1 MVPFLGK
8 RPTEFIRGQSSSS
21 AVNRSQSQSIAVNRS
36 FSYLFFT
43 TKLAPSLSAPGCTAR
58 SLAHEMAML
67 ARSRREDPDEPLT
80 DDDSSTRNAGS
91 ILHAQ
96 RDMINQ
102 KQDFLREARL
112 KVSKAE
118 RELKKAQDEVL
129 KWEQSCLRLKADYYA
144 EKDRERDGLPHPL
157 LALMDERS
165 RRKRSNVNMRETPP
179 ITVGT
184 GRRRGRTQRDRGTE
198 QSATLAV
205 RSTRPRR
212 IDSGVAASDVRAG
225 EVDVAEGRGQ
235 PAEERVAPLRAASG
249 QDAPPAEAPE
259 APDVEVPGE
268 RESIQRVLDNLE
280 GYRINDTDNEPGIDY
295 VKLKNNC
302 KEAHRMQ
309 HSWSSPSEE
318 ERLDFDG
325 MTIYCYRGR
334 AGGRGAAEGRIF
346 WRFMVWLQMQ
356 AQLNGFQH
364 FCALSKYDNSNRGS
378 GRVRL
383 TVWSFLSQG
392 PGDDMIKE
400 VREVF
405 RQNPT
410 ALLSVSSQHEHHVK
424 VGLGTVATA
433 DQRLRALF
441 CLLSTPMGYLIDQSS
456 LSNEQLRALW
466 NHIIAAC
473 NARPGE
479 LDTATRMLDA
489 CVEHANT
496 LGFKFVPNLGQFS
509 HSSDA

>member
-1 MVPFLGK
+1 
-8 RPTEFIRGQSSSS
+8 
-21 AVNRSQSQSIAVNRS
+21 
-36 FSYLFFT
+36 
-43 TKLAPSLSAPGCTAR
+43 
-58 SLAHEMAML
+58 ML
-67 ARSRREDPDEPLT
+67 SRRDDPDDPVS
-80 DDDSSTRNAGS
+80 DDSSSTRDAGS
-91 ILHAQ
+91 VLHEQ
-96 RDMINQ
+96 LDMIKE
-102 KQDFLREARL
+102 KQQFLREARR
-112 KVSKAE
+112 KARKAE
-118 RELKKAQDEVL
+118 HELRQAQEEVL
-129 KWEQSCLRLKADYYA
+129 WLEQSCLTLKAAYY
-144 EKDRERDGLPHPL
+144 EERDRERGASPRPTPL
-157 LALMDERS
+157 ADERP
-165 RRKRSNVNMRETPP
+165 RRERSNVNLRETSPV
-179 ITVGT
+179 TVGKGRKGGRT
-184 GRRRGRTQRDRGTE
+184 PRERGTAPAPRATRRRITETDMAASEYVRAEETDTAAGRRE
-198 QSATLAV
+198 
-205 RSTRPRR
+205 
-212 IDSGVAASDVRAG
+212 
-225 EVDVAEGRGQ
+225 
-235 PAEERVAPLRAASG
+235 AEESALVQRAEASSG
-249 QDAPPAEAPE
+249 QDDALLAE

-309 HSWSSPSEE
+309 HSWSSPGEE

-334 AGGRGAAEGRIF
+334 KGGRGAAEGRIF

-356 AQLNGFQH
+356 TQLNGCQH
-364 FCALSKYDNSNRGS
+364 LCALSKYDNSNRGS

-383 TVWSFLSQG
+383 TVWSFLSLNSG
-392 PGDDMIKE
+392 EDMTKE
-400 VREVF
+400 LREVF
-405 RQNPT
+405 RQYPT

-466 NHIIAAC
+466 YHIISAC

-489 CVEHANT
+489 CVEHAKS
-496 LGFKFVPNLGQFS
+496 LGFKFVLGES
-509 HSSDA
+509 RHSSDPVLLAVNAE